1 MKNFSPCRFVSLL
14 LCSFALV
21 QSRAAD
27 FSLLP
32 KSMQSNPKIAINII
46 TEMTD
51 EGRKAPQP
59 DPNKPIYYITQPAGY
74 VQLGHGTAAGEK
86 PPAVEEMQKT
96 MERSLIQNGYRIS
109 DKEHPASIL
118 IIFVWGSHSSPGVE
132 GMADDSSPGST
143 IPNEVLINDMITRAR
158 LVGGEK
164 FAAAM
169 VKAMA
174 EEGAAK
180 KAMYKGM
187 TDKTAT
193 GNGDE
198 AAAGFATMPNI
209 MGDGNGAMTSVFSPM
224 RRFRERNDKNNNLM
238 EDVTGTVFFVI
249 ASAYDYASATTNSKI
264 LLWRT
269 KMSVNAHG
277 LSLTESVPAL
287 VTAAS
292 NYFGRD
298 MPEVEILTQR
308 VTPEGTTRLGP
319 LEIKGYYD
327 KLPPPPAD
335 AKPADAKKP

>member
-1 MKNFSPCRFVSLL
+1 MNFLPCRFASLL

-21 QSRAAD
+21 QARAAD

-32 KSMQSNPKIAINII
+32 KSMQSNPKIAINVI

-59 DPNKPIYYITQPAGY
+59 DPNKPLYYITQPAGY

-96 MERSLIQNGYRIS
+96 MERSLVQNGYRIS
-109 DKEHPASIL
+109 DKDHPASIL
-118 IIFVWGSHSSPGVE
+118 IVFVWGSHSSPGVE
-132 GMADDSSPGST
+132 GMADGSAPASS
-143 IPNEVLINDMITRAR
+143 IPNEVLINDMIARAR
-158 LVGGEK
+158 LVGGDK
-164 FAAAM
+164 FANAM

-187 TDKTAT
+187 EDKTAT
-193 GNGDE
+193 GNGD
-198 AAAGFATMPNI
+198 AAGGFAMPNI
-209 MGDGNGAMTSVFSPM
+209 MGDGSGAMTAVFSPM
-224 RRFRERNDKNNNLM
+224 RRFRERNDKNNTLM
-238 EDVTGTVFFVI
+238 EDVTGSIFFVI
-249 ASAYDYASATTNSKI
+249 ASAYDYASATTDSKI

-277 LSLTESVPAL
+277 VSLTESVPAL

-292 NYFGRD
+292 NFFGRD

-319 LEIKGYYD
+319 LEVKGYYD
-327 KLPPPPAD
+327 KLPPPPGD
-335 AKPADAKKP
+335 DKPAAEKKP